1 MTTKK
6 DTTLPATEFKAR
18 CLELMD
24 SVRDSGASITIT
36 KHGKPVA
43 RLVPI
48 STARSPLAGSL
59 PVTIVGDI
67 VSPLGEPWDAER

>member
-1 MTTKK
+1 MTT
-6 DTTLPATEFKAR
+6 TRSVSATEFKAR

-24 SVRDSGASITIT
+24 VVRDSGTRITIT

-48 STARSPLAGSL
+48 DSDRRRLYGSL
-59 PVTIVGDI
+59 PVEIVGDI
-67 VSPLGEPWDAER
+67 VAPIGEAWDAEA